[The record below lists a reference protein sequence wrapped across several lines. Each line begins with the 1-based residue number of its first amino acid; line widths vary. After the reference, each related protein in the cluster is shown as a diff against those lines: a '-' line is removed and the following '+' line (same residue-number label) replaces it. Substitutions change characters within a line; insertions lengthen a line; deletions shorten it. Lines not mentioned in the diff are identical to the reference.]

1 MTPEKA
7 KNIYWGV
14 SPLPSGAKSL
24 GEYVDDNRR
33 GCLIEL
39 SSGIKVCGNAGII
52 TTIPQGR
59 GGKRTGAG
67 RKPDPETVK
76 VISKAI
82 TLPPE
87 LWEWIDKQDGSRGRV
102 IGKIIQKE
110 IHREI
115 N

>member
-14 SPLPSGAKSL
+14 SPLPNGAKSL
-24 GEYVDDNRR
+24 GEYVDDKRR

-39 SSGIKVCGNAGII
+39 SSGIKVCGNAGTI

-67 RKPDPETVK
+67 PKMIPEEKRV
-76 VISKAI
+76 VVKAI
-82 TLPPE
+82 TLPLE
-87 LWEWIDKQDGSRGRV
+87 LWEWIDRQDGSRGKV

-115 N
+115 D